1 MLKKFPKSEISYT
14 LKISTENKKFL
25 KAAEKVAFDKV
36 HRKKIKFNISRYD
49 AAVEKGK
56 GIYKDLD
63 LARNRAGHIKYKT
76 INELEKHLVEFE
88 NNFQSNG
95 GKIIWARNTNE
106 ALKEILTIVKSHE
119 IKAMV
124 KSKSMITE
132 EIELN
137 DFLEKNGVD
146 SLETDLGEF
155 IVQQAGQ
162 KPYHIV
168 TPAMHMSKEDIAALY
183 HEKFEVAENLTPEEL
198 TIYTRELL
206 REKFVAADLGVSG
219 ANFLIADT
227 GSIALTENEGNA
239 MLTMSFP
246 KIHIAISGI
255 EKIIPYLTDLDL
267 YWPLLATH
275 GTGQLMTVYNSII
288 SGPRK
293 ENEKDG
299 PEEMYLVLL
308 DNGRTDLLAK
318 ERQRQALSC
327 IKCGACLNACPIYK
341 NVGGHSYNT
350 TYSGP
355 IGSVITPHLK
365 DFKTYKHLSFACTV
379 CGKCT
384 EVCPVKI
391 PLHELLLVNRN
402 DAVKNGYFTFIE
414 QQGIKWSTLAL
425 NSRKIVD
432 MVSGKTKNIL
442 AKTFTPNAWG
452 PRRELPKMAEK
463 SFSQQW
469 QDKKGKE

>member
-1 MLKKFPKSEISYT
+1 MKRSA
-14 LKISTENKKFL
+14 ENITFL
-25 KAAEKVAFDKV
+25 KAAEKVGFDKI

-49 AAVEKGK
+49 AAVKRGK
-56 GIYKDLD
+56 GLYKNLE

-76 INELEKHLVEFE
+76 INELEKHLIEFE
-88 NNFQSNG
+88 NNFLRNG
-95 GKIIWARNTNE
+95 GKIIWARDANE
-106 ALKEILTIVKSHE
+106 ALKEILTIVKSHDL
-119 IKAMV
+119 KAMV

-137 DFLEKNGVD
+137 SFLEKNGVE
-146 SLETDLGEF
+146 SVETDLGEF

-183 HEKFEVAENLTPEEL
+183 HEKFGVEENMTPEQL

-206 REKFVAADLGVSG
+206 REKFVAADMGVSG

-239 MLTMSFP
+239 MLSMSFP
-246 KIHIAISGI
+246 KVHIAISGI

-267 YWPLLATH
+267 YWPLLSTH

-308 DNGRTDLLAK
+308 DNGRTNLLGK

-327 IKCGACLNACPIYK
+327 IKCGACLNACPVYK
-341 NVGGHSYNT
+341 NIGGHTYNT

-355 IGSVITPHLK
+355 IGAVITPHLQ
-365 DFKTYKHLSFACTV
+365 DFKTYKHLSFASSL

-402 DAVKNGYFTFIE
+402 DAVKNGYFTFFE
-414 QQGIKWSTLAL
+414 QQGIKWSTVGL
-425 NSRKIVD
+425 NSRKMLD
-432 MVSGKTKNIL
+432 MASGKTKNSL
-442 AKTFTPNAWG
+442 AKMFASKMWG
-452 PRRELPKMAEK
+452 PRRKLPKMANK
-463 SFSQQW
+463 SFSKQW
-469 QDKKGKE
+469 KEREENK